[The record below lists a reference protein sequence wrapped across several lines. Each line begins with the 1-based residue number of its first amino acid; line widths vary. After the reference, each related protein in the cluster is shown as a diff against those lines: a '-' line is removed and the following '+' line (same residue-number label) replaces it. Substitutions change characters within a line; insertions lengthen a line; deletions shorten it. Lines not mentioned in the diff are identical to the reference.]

1 MLGENKLYEFLAATK
16 DDGRISAVHIALYL
30 ALIQKSLAFENNKE
44 IKVSRQEIMCL
55 AKISSRQTYNKRIRE
70 LQEFGYIKYYPSF
83 HQTAGAI
90 IHLT

>member
-1 MLGENKLYEFLAATK
+1 MLEENKLYSFLDATK

-30 ALIQKSLAFENNKE
+30 ALLQKSMAFKNSTE

-55 AKISSRQTYNKRIRE
+55 AKISSRQTYNKRIKE
-70 LQEFGYIKYYPSF
+70 LQEFGYIRYFPSF

-90 IHLT
+90 IQLT